1 MYKRQSQDG
10 APSGDFRGSY
20 IDRDGI
26 VKAEYG
32 NGKVLD
38 IAKIALMGFTAP
50 ENLTPINGTMFEY
63 NSDVG
68 ESQYVM
74 GPTTNNTNILV
85 PQSVEAS
92 NVNVEE
98 EFSEM
103 IMVQRAYS
111 LNSSAFTAAN
121 EMTSVV
127 IDLKE

>member
-1 MYKRQSQDG
+1 
-10 APSGDFRGSY
+10 
-20 IDRDGI
+20 
-26 VKAEYG
+26 
-32 NGKVLD
+32 
-38 IAKIALMGFTAP
+38 MGFTAP